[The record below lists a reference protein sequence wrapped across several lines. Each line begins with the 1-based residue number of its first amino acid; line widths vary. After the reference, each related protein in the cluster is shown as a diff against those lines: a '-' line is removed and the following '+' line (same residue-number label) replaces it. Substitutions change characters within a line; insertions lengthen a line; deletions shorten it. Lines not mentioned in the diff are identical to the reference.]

1 MKVAIITD
9 QHWGVRNDSDVFFDY
24 QMKFYD
30 DVFFPTLKERG
41 ITTLINGGDFTDRR
55 KYINYKTLN
64 RMRTCYLQ
72 RLGEMGIVQH
82 NVVGN
87 HDTFFKNTNE
97 INSMGEL
104 FKDIPNCNIYP
115 KVSEIELDGLKIV
128 LIPWINE
135 ANQEET
141 INFLKETKTK
151 VAIGHLELRGF
162 QMYLGSIDAHG
173 MDTSIFDK
181 FEMVMS
187 GHYHHKSSR
196 GNIHYLGS
204 PCEYTWSDYNDPRGF
219 HIFDTDTLELEYIQ
233 NPYRM
238 FRKIY
243 YNDEGLDPLEKQKMV
258 SSLKATGGQ
267 YTDRCLKLLVRKK
280 HDPHLFE
287 RVVDAL
293 YSMNPADLK
302 IIEDVAFADDTSDIV
317 SLAEDTLTSL
327 NNHVGQ
333 MPDLSDDHKDKLK
346 KLFQELHSNA
356 LEMED

>member
-1 MKVAIITD
+1 
-9 QHWGVRNDSDVFFDY
+9 
-24 QMKFYD
+24 
-30 DVFFPTLKERG
+30 
-41 ITTLINGGDFTDRR
+41 
-55 KYINYKTLN
+55 
-64 RMRTCYLQ
+64 
-72 RLGEMGIVQH
+72 
-82 NVVGN
+82 
-87 HDTFFKNTNE
+87 
-97 INSMGEL
+97 
-104 FKDIPNCNIYP
+104 
-115 KVSEIELDGLKIV
+115 
-128 LIPWINE
+128 
-135 ANQEET
+135 
-141 INFLKETKTK
+141 
-151 VAIGHLELRGF
+151 
-162 QMYLGSIDAHG
+162 MYLGSIDAHG